1 MIRTSSP
8 DAYLRTML
16 LDDPLK
22 GKTCHLE
29 HRENLCLLCA
39 GVCVSVS
46 VCEQARFSQSILSH
60 VSTHFIRL

>member
-22 GKTCHLE
+22 GKICHLE
-29 HRENLCLLCA
+29 HRGNLCLL
-39 GVCVSVS
+39 
-46 VCEQARFSQSILSH
+46 LSH

>member
-1 MIRTSSP
+1 MMCTSSP
-8 DAYLRTML
+8 NAYLRKML

-29 HRENLCLLCA
+29 YRENLCLLCA

-46 VCEQARFSQSILSH
+46 VNKPDSPSQ
-60 VSTHFIRL
+60 F

>member
-1 MIRTSSP
+1 MICTSSP

-46 VCEQARFSQSILSH
+46 VCEQARFSQLILSH
-60 VSTHFIRL
+60 VSTHFICL